1 MRRSAIVA
9 WTLAKV
15 VTAVV
20 CIGWCALH
28 VRKLDPYFRLV
39 VPPWT
44 RVPGC
49 ILLILGGVLVLT
61 CGGILST
68 RWNAAPFPT
77 KGRFFRRFFPREF
90 VAFGP
95 FRYVRNPMSLGAV
108 TLMMGLG
115 LYEESI
121 SVLLLALL
129 LFLFLHLVVIYVEEP
144 GLERRFGESYRQYR
158 QSVNRWLPGF
168 VRDRPR

>member
-1 MRRSAIVA
+1 M
-9 WTLAKV
+9 
-15 VTAVV
+15 
-20 CIGWCALH
+20 
-28 VRKLDPYFRLV
+28 
-39 VPPWT
+39 
-44 RVPGC
+44 
-49 ILLILGGVLVLT
+49 
-61 CGGILST
+61 
-68 RWNAAPFPT
+68 
-77 KGRFFRRFFPREF
+77 
-90 VAFGP
+90 AFGP